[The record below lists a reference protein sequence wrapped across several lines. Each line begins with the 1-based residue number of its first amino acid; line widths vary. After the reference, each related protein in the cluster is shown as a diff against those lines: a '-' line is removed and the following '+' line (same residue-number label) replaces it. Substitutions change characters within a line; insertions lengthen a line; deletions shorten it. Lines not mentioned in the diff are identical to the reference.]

1 MGVKILTDTGCDLP
15 REILEEYEIDILPI
29 IVIKDN
35 KEYLDQITISPKEVY
50 DGMRAGEMFSTAQIS
65 PQSFT
70 EKFEEY
76 GKNKDSVLYL
86 AFSSGLSGTYQTS
99 VIVKEQVK
107 EKYPD
112 LDLDIIDTKAA
123 SLGFGLVVYKAAI
136 MAKEGKPK
144 DEIINAVGQLLDSL
158 VHVFTVD
165 DLEYLFRGGRVSKTA
180 ALVGGLL
187 NIKPI
192 LEVNEEGK
200 LVPLEKIR
208 GRNKVFKRMIEI
220 MKEKN
225 EGVDYSNTLVGISHG
240 DDLEGANKLKEM
252 IAEEYGV
259 KDFLINSVGAGIGAH
274 SGPGTITL
282 FFFVK

>member
-112 LDLDIIDTKAA
+112 LDLEIIDTKAA

-144 DEIINAVGQLLDSL
+144 DEIINAVRELLDSL